1 MKVYSKTEDQK
12 RCKWVD
18 LNNPLYVKY
27 HDIVW
32 GVPVHNDRLLFEMLV
47 LEGAQA
53 GLSWSTILA
62 KREHYKKAFD
72 NFNVKKVASYGEE
85 KVDELLLDQGIIR
98 NKLKI
103 SSAVKNA
110 KVFLMV
116 QEEFGS
122 FNNYLWGFVAG
133 KVIQNQFEKFS
144 DIPAQT
150 DLSLKISKDLKKRGM
165 NFVGPTIIYAFMQA
179 VGIVNDHEKHC
190 FRHRELS

>member
-1 MKVYSKTEDQK
+1 MKDKK

-27 HDIVW
+27 HDIDW

-62 KREHYKKAFD
+62 KRESYKKAFD
-72 NFNVKKVASYGEE
+72 NFDVKKVANYDEE
-85 KVDELLLDQGIIR
+85 KVADLLLNQGIIR

-103 SSAVKNA
+103 SSAIKNA

-133 KVIQNQFEKFS
+133 KVIQNHFEKFS
-144 DIPAQT
+144 DIPVQT

-165 NFVGPTIIYAFMQA
+165 NFIGPTIIYAFMQA
-179 VGIVNDHEKHC
+179 MGIVNDHEKHC